1 MPRPE
6 PISLTLADVRLHVKD
21 RALASEALVT
31 LLQLEERGEIHIYPD
46 TGWGLAH
53 DRTRRAFFIYGE
65 ALGVR
70 VSLKWWLERWL
81 RERQEQE
88 AATSQPEGGAQ

>member
-1 MPRPE
+1 MHSIPQ
-6 PISLTLADVRLHVKD
+6 LTLADVRLHIKD

-46 TGWGLAH
+46 RGWGLAH
-53 DRTRRAFFIYGE
+53 DRSRRAFFIYGE

-70 VSLKWWLERWL
+70 VTLRWWLERWQ
-81 RERQEQE
+81 RERAE
-88 AATSQPEGGAQ
+88 APAEGDAK